1 MEHPEVII
9 VGGGLAGLAA
19 GIHLAKLG
27 HTVDIIEKSSFPAHK
42 VCGEYLSNEIL
53 PYLEW
58 LGVDIKQSNPT
69 SINHFTFTDT
79 KGNTVSASLPMGG
92 TGISR
97 YTLDEQLYLKAIEAG
112 CKVIKDVVKDIVYG
126 ENGFAIYTDSVT
138 LKAKLV
144 LGAFGKWS
152 NVDKALQRRFTL
164 KKSGWVAVKAHYKC
178 DFPNDT
184 VALYSFQ
191 GGYCG
196 VSKVEDD
203 VMNICYLTNSDTFK
217 KYKNITVFEKEVL
230 FKNSGLKSVL
240 ESANVLFDKP
250 LAISQMSFEKKSI
263 VDNHMLMIGDAAGAI
278 HPLCGNG
285 MAMAMHSAKLAATL
299 SQDFLNNKISREMF
313 ESSYIRLWNKQF
325 SKRLLM
331 GRLLAKVIARP
342 VLANM
347 LFPLFHFFPGL
358 FRAII
363 KQTHGKPVTA

>member
-27 HTVDIIEKSSFPAHK
+27 HAVDIIEKLSFPAHK

-53 PYLEW
+53 PYLDW

-69 SINHFTFTDT
+69 AINHFIFADT
-79 KGNTVSASLPMGG
+79 KGKTVSASLNMGG

-97 YTLDEQLYLKAIEAG
+97 YKLDEQLYFKAIEAG
-112 CKVIKDVVKDIVYG
+112 CKVIKDVVRNVVYE
-126 ENGFAIYTDSVT
+126 ENGFTVYTDSAT

-152 NVDKALQRRFTL
+152 NVDKAMQRGFTF
-164 KKSGWVAVKAHYKC
+164 KKSGWVAVKAHYKGH
-178 DFPNDT
+178 FANDT
-184 VALYSFQ
+184 VALYSFP

-203 VMNICYLTNSDTFK
+203 IMNVCYLTNSNAFK
-217 KYKNITVFEKEVL
+217 KYKNIPVFEKEVL
-230 FKNSGLKSVL
+230 FKNTGLRSVL
-240 ESANVLFDKP
+240 ESANALFDKP

-299 SQDFLNNKISREMF
+299 SQDFLSGKINREML
-313 ESSYIRLWNKQF
+313 EHNYIRLWNKQF

-342 VLANM
+342 VLANIF
-347 LFPLFHFFPGL
+347 FPLLRFFPGL
-358 FRAII
+358 FREVI
-363 KQTHGKPVTA
+363 KQTHGKPVTT